1 MVKKYWVFGPLWTMK
16 KIKEFNEMLR
26 RRNKKPE
33 LKNNQAHLIDLKD
46 MTGVVKLSE
55 LKKEIENFECFLHDH
70 GYFDENLYEEWTKLK
85 QNLVI
90 KDE

>member
-46 MTGVVKLSE
+46 K
-55 LKKEIENFECFLHDH
+55 
-70 GYFDENLYEEWTKLK
+70 
-85 QNLVI
+85 
-90 KDE
+90 